1 MASSMTT
8 TKEPTVGK
16 ILVVDD
22 EIELKDALVDAL
34 KAQSYEVRG
43 YNSGSEA
50 LEVLRKEDFD
60 LLITDLMM
68 PEMDGIALIN
78 AALVIDPHLVAI
90 VMTGQGTIQT
100 AIEAMKA
107 GAFDF
112 VLKPFRLD
120 TLMPVLTR
128 AINNRRLRKENLQL
142 RETVAIYELAQT
154 IAFTLDPQTLI
165 SKLADAALQ
174 QSEAD
179 EVSILLPVNGGADL
193 YVAAVRGENRQR
205 LLGERVSLEDSI
217 SGWVARARE
226 PLLLHGEINDER
238 FRSLWPQPEIR
249 SAISVPMQVANKLVG
264 IINLNL
270 LEHPRCFN
278 LGQMKALT
286 ILANTAAAALESAS
300 LYTQVRHAEEK
311 YRSIFE
317 NAIEGLFQSTPEG
330 VFLTVNPAFALMM
343 GYESPAQMV
352 DEVTDIA
359 SQIYVDPEDRVK
371 AALIEKRRGFLQG
384 FEFEAY
390 RRDGKKIWLSVNRR
404 SAHKDNSTL
413 IHSEGSVEDITERK
427 RREKQRRQSQ
437 HQYESLVQSIDGI
450 VWELDLQ
457 SLTYTFVSAQAERI
471 LGYSPNEWV
480 GKENF
485 WADHVH
491 PDDRDWV
498 VKLCVEAAALKLD
511 HQLDYRMIAS
521 DGRVV
526 WLRDMVTVE
535 SKSDGPP
542 RLRGVMV
549 DITERKRAEEALVES
564 EGRKA
569 AILKSALDCV
579 ITVDHEGKII
589 DFNPAAEKTFGYKGE
604 DVIGKLMAELII
616 PHHLRSHHAVG
627 FDKYLETGC
636 PSMLGKRTEI
646 SGLRADGTEIP
657 VELTVIAIGE
667 LPKPTFTAFIRDLT
681 ERKHA
686 EEALRETVR
695 SKEESLALLDSLL
708 HTAPIGFA
716 FHTPDLV
723 FRRINESLASIN
735 GLSVKEHLGHTLR
748 EVLPAM
754 AEVLEPVMRRA
765 LSTGEPVLDV
775 ELSGETPADP
785 GRQRHWLASFYPVR
799 MQAGEVLGVGVL
811 VSEITD
817 RKQLEDQL
825 RQSQKM
831 EAVGQLAGGIA
842 HDFNNLLTAITGYS
856 TLGLRHI
863 EENHRVTGYLE
874 EIKKAGDRAA
884 NLTRQL
890 LAFSR
895 KQILQPLPLN
905 LNDIVSD
912 INKLLA
918 RLIGEDIE
926 LSVKLGSD
934 LRRIKVDP
942 GQIEQVLVNL
952 AVNAR
957 DAMPRGGKLT
967 IETAGVELSQEYAGR
982 HIGLQAGRYVVLS
995 VSDNGTGMDE
1005 KTKERIFEPFFTT
1018 KEKDK
1023 GTGLGLSTVY
1033 GIVKQSGAHI
1043 SVYSEV
1049 GYGTTFKIYLPEHNA
1064 PVSTEPAAEPIGS
1077 WGGSETV
1084 LLVEDEDAVRG
1095 LARQILEQEGYSV
1108 LEASRGEEALSLSAA
1123 YEQPIQLLLTD
1134 VVMPETSGK
1143 EVADR
1148 LRTLRP
1154 DIKVLFMSGYTD
1166 DAIVHHGVLDA
1177 KVQFIQK
1184 PFTPVALAKKV
1195 REVIDSNGSNGV
1207 THSPR

>member
-1 MASSMTT
+1 MTIM
-8 TKEPTVGK
+8 KEQTVGK
-16 ILVVDD
+16 VLVVDD
-22 EIELKDALVDAL
+22 EVELKDALVDAL
-34 KAQSYEVRG
+34 TAQSYEVRG

-68 PEMDGIALIN
+68 PEMDGIALIK

-174 QSEAD
+174 QSGAD

-217 SGWVARARE
+217 SGWVARSRE
-226 PLLLHGEINDER
+226 PLLLHGEVNDER
-238 FRSLWPQPEIR
+238 FRSLWPRPGVR

-270 LEHPRCFN
+270 LDQPRSFN

-300 LYTQVRHAEEK
+300 LYTQVRQAEEK

-317 NAIEGLFQSTPEG
+317 NAIEGLFQSTPDG

-371 AALIEKRRGFLQG
+371 AASSEKRRGFLQG

-390 RRDGKKIWLSVNRR
+390 RRDGKKIWLSLNRR
-404 SAHKDNSTL
+404 SAHKDVSTG
-413 IHSEGSVEDITERK
+413 IHSEGSVENITERK
-427 RREKQRRQSQ
+427 RREGQRQQSQ
-437 HQYESLVQSIDGI
+437 RQYESLVQSIDGI
-450 VWELDLQ
+450 VWELDVQ
-457 SLTYTFVSAQAERI
+457 SFTYTFISAQAERI
-471 LGYSPNEWV
+471 LGYLPNEWV

-485 WADHVH
+485 WADHLH
-491 PDDRDWV
+491 PDDRGWA
-498 VKLCVEAAALKLD
+498 VKLCAEAAVLKLD
-511 HQLDYRMIAS
+511 HQLDYRMIAA

-526 WLRDMVTVE
+526 WLRDMVTVDN
-535 SKSDGPP
+535 KSEGPP
-542 RLRGVMV
+542 LLRGVMV
-549 DITERKRAEEALVES
+549 DITERKRAEEALIES

-579 ITVDHEGKII
+579 ITIDHEGMII
-589 DFNPAAEKTFGYKGE
+589 DFNPAAERTFGYKGE
-604 DVIGKLMAELII
+604 DVIGKSMAELII
-616 PHHLRSHHAVG
+616 PPHLRADHAAG
-627 FDKYLETGC
+627 FARYLNTGC
-636 PSMLGKRTEI
+636 PSMLGKRMEI
-646 SGLRADGTEIP
+646 TGMCADGTEIP

-667 LPKPTFTAFIRDLT
+667 FPKPTFTAFIRDLT
-681 ERKHA
+681 ERKNA
-686 EEALRETVR
+686 EDALRETVR
-695 SKEESLALLDSLL
+695 SKQESLALLDSLL
-708 HTAPIGFA
+708 DTAPIGFA

-723 FRRINESLASIN
+723 YQRINESLASIN

-748 EVLPAM
+748 EVLPEM
-754 AEVLEPVMRRA
+754 AEVMEPIMRLA
-765 LSTGEPVLDV
+765 LSTGEPVLDL
-775 ELSGETPADP
+775 ELSGETRADP
-785 GRQRHWLASFYPVR
+785 GRQHHWLASFYPVR
-799 MQAGEVLGVGVL
+799 MQAGEILGIGCL

-863 EENHRVTGYLE
+863 DENHRVTGYLE

-912 INKLLA
+912 INKLLE
-918 RLIGEDIE
+918 RLIGEDIQ
-926 LSVKLGSD
+926 LSVKLGRD

-957 DAMPRGGKLT
+957 DAMPRGGQLT
-967 IETAGVELSQEYAGR
+967 IETASVELSQEYADR

-1005 KTKERIFEPFFTT
+1005 KTKDRIFEPFFTT

-1043 SVYSEV
+1043 AVYSEV
-1049 GYGTTFKIYLPEHNA
+1049 DHGTTFKIYLPEHDA
-1064 PVSTEPAAEPIGS
+1064 PETTETAAAPIGS

-1108 LEASRGEEALSLSAA
+1108 LEASRGEEAISLCAA
-1123 YEQPIQLLLTD
+1123 YEQPIELLLTD

-1148 LRTLRP
+1148 LLTMRP
-1154 DIKVLFMSGYTD
+1154 KIKVLFMSGYTD
-1166 DAIVHHGVLDA
+1166 EAIVHHGVLDP

-1207 THSPR
+1207 TTRSVE

>member
-1 MASSMTT
+1 
-8 TKEPTVGK
+8 
-16 ILVVDD
+16 
-22 EIELKDALVDAL
+22 
-34 KAQSYEVRG
+34 
-43 YNSGSEA
+43 
-50 LEVLRKEDFD
+50 
-60 LLITDLMM
+60 
-68 PEMDGIALIN
+68 
-78 AALVIDPHLVAI
+78 
-90 VMTGQGTIQT
+90 
-100 AIEAMKA
+100 
-107 GAFDF
+107 
-112 VLKPFRLD
+112 
-120 TLMPVLTR
+120 
-128 AINNRRLRKENLQL
+128 
-142 RETVAIYELAQT
+142 
-154 IAFTLDPQTLI
+154 
-165 SKLADAALQ
+165 
-174 QSEAD
+174 
-179 EVSILLPVNGGADL
+179 
-193 YVAAVRGENRQR
+193 
-205 LLGERVSLEDSI
+205 
-217 SGWVARARE
+217 
-226 PLLLHGEINDER
+226 
-238 FRSLWPQPEIR
+238 
-249 SAISVPMQVANKLVG
+249 
-264 IINLNL
+264 
-270 LEHPRCFN
+270 
-278 LGQMKALT
+278 
-286 ILANTAAAALESAS
+286 
-300 LYTQVRHAEEK
+300 
-311 YRSIFE
+311 
-317 NAIEGLFQSTPEG
+317 
-330 VFLTVNPAFALMM
+330 
-343 GYESPAQMV
+343 
-352 DEVTDIA
+352 
-359 SQIYVDPEDRVK
+359 
-371 AALIEKRRGFLQG
+371 
-384 FEFEAY
+384 
-390 RRDGKKIWLSVNRR
+390 
-404 SAHKDNSTL
+404 
-413 IHSEGSVEDITERK
+413 
-427 RREKQRRQSQ
+427 
-437 HQYESLVQSIDGI
+437 
-450 VWELDLQ
+450 
-457 SLTYTFVSAQAERI
+457 
-471 LGYSPNEWV
+471 
-480 GKENF
+480 
-485 WADHVH
+485 
-491 PDDRDWV
+491 
-498 VKLCVEAAALKLD
+498 
-511 HQLDYRMIAS
+511 
-521 DGRVV
+521 
-526 WLRDMVTVE
+526 
-535 SKSDGPP
+535 
-542 RLRGVMV
+542 
-549 DITERKRAEEALVES
+549 
-564 EGRKA
+564 
-569 AILKSALDCV
+569 
-579 ITVDHEGKII
+579 
-589 DFNPAAEKTFGYKGE
+589 
-604 DVIGKLMAELII
+604 
-616 PHHLRSHHAVG
+616 
-627 FDKYLETGC
+627 
-636 PSMLGKRTEI
+636 MLGKRIEI
-646 SGLRADGTEIP
+646 TGLRADGTEIP

-681 ERKHA
+681 ERKQA

-708 HTAPIGFA
+708 DTAPIGFA

-723 FRRINESLASIN
+723 YQRINESLASIN

-748 EVLPAM
+748 EVLPEM
-754 AEVLEPVMRRA
+754 AEVLEPIMKRV

-785 GRQRHWLASFYPVR
+785 DRQHHWLASFYPVR

-967 IETAGVELSQEYAGR
+967 IETAGVELSQEYADR

-1043 SVYSEV
+1043 SVYSEL
-1049 GYGTTFKIYLPEHNA
+1049 GYGTTFQIYLPEHYA
-1064 PVSTEPAAEPIGS
+1064 PETTELAAEPTGS

-1108 LEASRGEEALSLSAA
+1108 LEASRGEEALSLCAA

-1184 PFTPVALAKKV
+1184 PFTPIALAKKV
-1195 REVIDSNGSNGV
+1195 REVIDSNGNNGA
-1207 THSPR
+1207 TSSPLPPAGVVFND